1 MKPCFRQ
8 RGSAALV
15 GLAVVACLG
24 GCATVKTK
32 DEMSGQ
38 EIRALDESQ
47 GRINTYRERL
57 RSLEKD
63 RAANALGQEEFAKT
77 SEGLN
82 GLIEKEIALQK
93 AIIRKDPG
101 LAAKAQNLLGDIGKI
116 ALFSVVAV
124 GALAMETLKSLAEAG
139 ATFSP

>member
-1 MKPCFRQ
+1 MV
-8 RGSAALV
+8 AI
-15 GLAVVACLG
+15 ACLG

-32 DEMSGQ
+32 DEMSGR

-63 RAANALGQEEFAKT
+63 RATNALGQEEFTKA
-77 SEGLN
+77 SEELN
-82 GLIEKEIALQK
+82 DLVEKEITLQK
-93 AIIRKDPG
+93 SIIRKDPG
-101 LAAKAQNLLGDIGKI
+101 LAAKAQNLLGDIGKA
-116 ALFSVVAV
+116 ALYGVVAV
-124 GALAMETLKSLAEAG
+124 GALAMETLKGLAEAG